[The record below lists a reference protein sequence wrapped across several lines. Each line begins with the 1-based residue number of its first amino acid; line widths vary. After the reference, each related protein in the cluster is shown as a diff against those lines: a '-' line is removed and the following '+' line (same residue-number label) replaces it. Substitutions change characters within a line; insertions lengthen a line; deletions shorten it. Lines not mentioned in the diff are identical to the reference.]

1 MISTRYA
8 RAIYEYA
15 SEKGNEM
22 DLQKEMLVL
31 AESFAAYPAL
41 RKIMNDP
48 TISSEQKVSILITAS
63 GIYIHET
70 LKQVFL
76 MVVENG
82 RAAYMENIA
91 LMYDE
96 LYRKA
101 KGLVMAQLTMVE
113 PANEKIK
120 ETLIRMISEGT
131 AKKVEFRT
139 KTDPDIIG
147 GFILEIEDKRLDA
160 SVKEQL
166 RIMSYKL

>member
-8 RAIYEYA
+8 RAVYEYA
-15 SEKGNEM
+15 SETGNETA
-22 DLQKEMLVL
+22 LQKEMQVL
-31 AESFAAYPAL
+31 AENFAAYPVL

-48 TISSEQKVSILITAS
+48 TVSSRQKVDILITAS

-70 LKQVFL
+70 LKQVFF

-101 KGLVMAQLTMVE
+101 KGMLVAQLTMVE
-113 PANEKIK
+113 PASELIK
-120 ETLIRMISEGT
+120 EALVRMISKGT
-131 AKKVEFRT
+131 TKQVEFRT